1 MAHLFRDYLLCG
13 SQNGSPQIG
22 QPYAEIK
29 HLVMDPRPTS
39 TQELCSFEP
48 STVKAPDGF
57 AANITAMPV
66 PHLPNGTEGM
76 IGPVHWA

>member
-22 QPYAEIK
+22 QADAEIK
-29 HLVMDPRPTS
+29 PIVMDLCPTS
-39 TQELCSFEP
+39 TQKLCSFEP
-48 STVKAPDGF
+48 TTVKAADGF
-57 AANITAMPV
+57 AANITAMPI
-66 PHLPNGTEGM
+66 PHGPDGTEGM